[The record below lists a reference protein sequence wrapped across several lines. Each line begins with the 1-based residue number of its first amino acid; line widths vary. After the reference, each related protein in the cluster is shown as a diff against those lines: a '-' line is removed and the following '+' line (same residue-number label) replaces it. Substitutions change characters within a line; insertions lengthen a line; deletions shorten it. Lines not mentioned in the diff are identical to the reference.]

1 MKRPNLFVLGAMKSG
16 TTSLHEYLDRHPHV
30 FMSPKK
36 EPAYFVEEY
45 GWSNGEKWYLNL
57 FAAAREEQIIG
68 ESSTDYT
75 KLPRFQGVPKR
86 VEAFNPEARLI
97 YIMRDPIERTISH
110 YWWRVRFNGES
121 RSMLEAIKEEP
132 YYRAVSNYA
141 MQLRPYI
148 ELFGLGNIK
157 AITFEQMVED
167 PVATMR
173 GVFDWLGLEPGLELT
188 DGEIRKMTTPTQL
201 DQVRGRG
208 MLNSLRYSKFWN
220 VTGPLVPARVR
231 SVFKRAAVKTADT
244 SEISTDAIERWL
256 RPVQREQVRELSA
269 MLGCEFPEWK
279 TLRLNED

>member
-1 MKRPNLFVLGAMKSG
+1 MKSG
-16 TTSLHEYLDRHPHV
+16 TTTFHEYIGKHPHV

-57 FAAAREEQIIG
+57 FTAVKEEQIIG

-86 VEAFNPEARLI
+86 MVVFNLEARLI
-97 YIMRDPIERTISH
+97 YIMRDPIKRTISH

-121 RSMLEAIKEEP
+121 HSMLEAIKEEP

-148 ELFGLGNIK
+148 ELFGLDNIK
-157 AITFEQMVED
+157 AITFEQMVKD

-173 GVFDWLGLEPGLELT
+173 DVFDWLGLEPCIEMP
-188 DGEIRKMTTPTQL
+188 DVEVQKMATPTQI

-208 MLNSLRYSKFWN
+208 RLNSLRYSKFWN
-220 VTGPLVPARVR
+220 ATGALVPARVR
-231 SVFKRAAVKTADT
+231 SVLKRAAVKTADT
-244 SEISTDAIERWL
+244 SEVSTDAVERWL
-256 RPVQREQVRELSA
+256 RPIQQEEVQQLST
-269 MLGCEFPEWK
+269 MLGREFPEWK
-279 TLRLNED
+279 TLRMNEE

>member
-1 MKRPNLFVLGAMKSG
+1 
-16 TTSLHEYLDRHPHV
+16 
-30 FMSPKK
+30 MSPKK

-57 FAAAREEQIIG
+57 FAEAREEQIIG

-132 YYRAVSNYA
+132 YYRAVSNYT

-173 GVFDWLGLEPGLELT
+173 GVFDWLGLEPGLGLT
-188 DGEIRKMTTPTQL
+188 DGEVRKMTTPTQL

-208 MLNSLRYSKFWN
+208 ILNSLRYSKFWN

-244 SEISTDAIERWL
+244 SEVSTDAIERWL
-256 RPVQREQVRELSA
+256 RPIQREQVRELSA